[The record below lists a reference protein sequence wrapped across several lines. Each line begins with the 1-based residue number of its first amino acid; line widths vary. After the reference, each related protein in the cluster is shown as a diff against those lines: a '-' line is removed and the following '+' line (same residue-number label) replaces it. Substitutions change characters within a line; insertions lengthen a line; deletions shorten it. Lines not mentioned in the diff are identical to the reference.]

1 MELELPRDDN
11 DVGII
16 LDEDERSLPSLAP
29 LPLNALKGFE
39 LDFVSSGYAP
49 LEAYVEV

>member
-1 MELELPRDDN
+1 MELELPRDEN
-11 DVGII
+11 DIEII